1 MRSRVTPGRGALTA
15 AGLMLGAMLAWTTGP
30 AAAQPM
36 AGTDRLTSERFAFD
50 AADTDGDGVVS
61 QAEMARDAARGF
73 ATLDKD
79 GSMTLTPG
87 ELGPHDP
94 AQFSRVDANGDGK
107 LTFNEVMTNKVRALN
122 EGDKDKDGGLSFE
135 EMVTIV
141 ETETGGAS

>member
-1 MRSRVTPGRGALTA
+1 MRLRVKPGRDSLTV
-15 AGLMLGAMLAWTTGP
+15 AGLMLGAMLAWPIGS
-30 AAAQPM
+30 AAAQST
-36 AGTDRLTSERFAFD
+36 ADTDRLPSERFAFN

-61 QAEMARDAARGF
+61 QAELARDAARGF

-79 GSMTLTPG
+79 GSMTLTPS

-107 LTFNEVMTNKVRALN
+107 LTFNEVMTNKVRAFSQ
-122 EGDKDKDGGLSFE
+122 GDQDKDGGLSFE
-135 EMVTIV
+135 EMVEIV